1 MLDRVLVRVVTYL
14 VSILVSQVSSFKKN
28 ACHISSTAAKA
39 PPRAIGTNPGR
50 IFLGTDASPLL
61 GSNPRAVS
69 GTGACLPPVC
79 VSPIGVSSPPFVSP
93 PSKNSSRNETRV
105 QTALSKTRHLRSA
118 RRVSVSSSASTI
130 VKRKR
135 QSVGRVYNR
144 DWKGKALYSTV
155 YVNSRGN
162 SPPGMRPSQDEY
174 IAMYGQQSPDER

>member
-1 MLDRVLVRVVTYL
+1 VLDRVLVRVVTYL

-135 QSVGRVYNR
+135 QSVGPRV
-144 DWKGKALYSTV
+144 
-155 YVNSRGN
+155 
-162 SPPGMRPSQDEY
+162 
-174 IAMYGQQSPDER
+174 